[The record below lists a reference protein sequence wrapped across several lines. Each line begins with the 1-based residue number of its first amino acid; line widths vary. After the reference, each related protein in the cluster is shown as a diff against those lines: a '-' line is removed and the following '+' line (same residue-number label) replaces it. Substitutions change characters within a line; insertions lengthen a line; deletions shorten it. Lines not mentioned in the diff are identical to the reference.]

1 MLSVEEARTRV
12 LSAFSP
18 LQAEQISLIDS
29 LGRVLAEDVRSRRT
43 QPPVAV
49 SAMDGYAV
57 RHEDVAASPATLNVV
72 GYAPAGGQHD
82 GTLAP
87 GQCVRI
93 FTGGPVPAGA
103 DAIVIQE
110 DTEAEGDK
118 VTIQVSV
125 PKGHYIRPAGL
136 DFQADEIGLTAGQVM
151 TARDVGFAGAMNV
164 PWLMVHRKPRIAI
177 LATGDEIA
185 MPGDP
190 LGPNQIVSSN
200 SLALASFIR
209 ARGGEPISLGIAP
222 DDREALKA
230 MAEGARGADLLVTT
244 GGASVGDHDLVQS
257 VLGELGFELDFWR
270 IAMRPGKPLIFGSIG
285 ETPVLGLPGNPVSTV
300 VCAIIFML
308 PAIERMLGIQAARQP
323 RLTARLKAPLG
334 ENDRREDYLR
344 ATLEHDDSGGLF
356 AVPFAK
362 QDSSM
367 LSRMA
372 KADCLIIRAP
382 HAPAAAAGDVIEY
395 LPIPDGLARV

>member
-1 MLSVEEARTRV
+1 MLSVDEARSRI
-12 LSAFSP
+12 LSAFTP
-18 LQAEQISLIDS
+18 LQPEQVSLIDS
-29 LGRVLAEDVRSRRT
+29 LGRVLAGDVRSRRT

-57 RHEDVAASPATLNVV
+57 RYQDVANPPAVLTVV
-72 GYAPAGGQHD
+72 GYAPAGGQHE
-82 GTLAP
+82 GALAP

-110 DTEAEGDK
+110 DTEADGDR
-118 VTIQVSV
+118 VTVKVSV
-125 PKGHYIRPAGL
+125 PEGHYIRPAGL
-136 DFQADEIGLTAGQVM
+136 DFRENDIGLTGGQVM

-164 PWLMVHRKPRIAI
+164 SWLMVHRKPRIAI

-200 SLALASFIR
+200 SLVLASFIK
-209 ARGGEPISLGIAP
+209 ARGGDPILLGIAP

-230 MAEGARGADLLVTT
+230 MADGARGADLLVTT

-270 IAMRPGKPLIFGSIG
+270 IAMRPGKPLIFGTIG
-285 ETPVLGLPGNPVSTV
+285 DTPVLGLPGNPVSTI
-300 VCAIIFML
+300 VCALIFML
-308 PAIERMLGIQAARQP
+308 PAIEKMLGVSVSAQP
-323 RLTARLKAPLG
+323 RLTARLKTPLG
-334 ENDRREDYLR
+334 ENDQREDYLR
-344 ATLEHDDSGGLF
+344 ATLEHDENGGLL
-356 AVPFAK
+356 AVPFGK

-382 HAPAAAAGDVIEY
+382 HAPPAAAGDVVEY
-395 LPIPDGLARV
+395 LPLPDGMARI

>member
-12 LSAFSP
+12 LSAFTP
-18 LQAEQISLIDS
+18 LQAEQVSLPES
-29 LGRVLAEDVRSRRT
+29 LGRVLAADVRSRRT

-57 RHEDVAASPATLNVV
+57 RFMDVASPPATLDVA

-82 GTLAP
+82 GILAP

-110 DTEAEGDK
+110 DTDADGDK
-118 VTIQVSV
+118 VTINVSV
-125 PKGHYIRPAGL
+125 PEGHYIRPAGL
-136 DFQADEIGLTAGQVM
+136 DFLENEVGLLAGQIM
-151 TARDVGFAGAMNV
+151 TARDVGFAAAMNV
-164 PWLMVHRKPRIAI
+164 PWLMAHRKPRIAI

-200 SLALASFIR
+200 SLTLAAFVK
-209 ARGGEPISLGIAP
+209 ARGGEPILLGIAP
-222 DDREALKA
+222 DDRDALKA

-270 IAMRPGKPLIFGSIG
+270 IAMRPGKPLIFGKIG
-285 ETPVLGLPGNPVSTV
+285 DTPVLGLPGNPVSTV

-308 PAIERMLGIQAARQP
+308 PAIEAMLGVTAARRP
-323 RLTARLKAPLG
+323 RLTARLKVPLG

-344 ATLEHDDSGGLF
+344 ATLEHDDNGSLL
-356 AVPFAK
+356 AVPFGK

-382 HAPAAAAGDVIEY
+382 HAPAAVAGDVVEY
-395 LPIPDGLARV
+395 LPIPGGMARI